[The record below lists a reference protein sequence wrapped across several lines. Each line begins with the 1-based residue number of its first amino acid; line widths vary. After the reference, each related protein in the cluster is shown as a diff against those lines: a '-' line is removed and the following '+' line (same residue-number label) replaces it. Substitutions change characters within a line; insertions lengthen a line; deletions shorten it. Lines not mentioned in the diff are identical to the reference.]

1 MPPKQPPQEGAAPP
15 RPPLLG
21 RLFAVPATAERV
33 SALAPRLLPAWPS
46 AGLWDP
52 DAGGGRG
59 VHLMHLRHPQPRR
72 ARAGSR
78 TRPCD
83 ERFVPPLLSHPGGWK
98 GKAAALGRGTNP
110 SRCCKSALGVCPAL
124 QTLGVRAVPS
134 PLWVAAVWRS
144 ELRNRASEP
153 ARTRTGALRRDWG
166 QQRWHTQHQGQS
178 WSLVPLTTLNWSGHR
193 GARTHEAA
201 QFLGQPF

>member
-1 MPPKQPPQEGAAPP
+1 MPPKQPSQKRAAPP
-15 RPPLLG
+15 CLPLLG
-21 RLFAVPATAERV
+21 RLFGIPATAERA

-59 VHLMHLRHPQPRR
+59 VHLMHPRHPQPRR

-78 TRPCD
+78 TQPCD

-98 GKAAALGRGTNP
+98 GKAATLGRGANP
-110 SRCCKSALGVCPAL
+110 SHCCKSALGVCPAL

-134 PLWVAAVWRS
+134 PLWVATVW
-144 ELRNRASEP
+144 EIRAEKQP
-153 ARTRTGALRRDWG
+153 GRTRTRALRRGWG
-166 QQRWHTQHQGQS
+166 EQCWHTQHQGQL
-178 WSLVPLTTLNWSGHR
+178 WSLVSLTPLN
-193 GARTHEAA
+193 
-201 QFLGQPF
+201 PPPM